1 MAFLRYSTFL
11 FLFTYCSACF
21 GQVTPDASKARAT
34 DASSSER
41 LIEVMPVFPGGPEK
55 LLTFL
60 TDSLHYPP
68 LALRDQVQGKVY
80 VCFTV
85 DPMGS
90 VTDIFVK
97 QGLRADIDAEAL
109 RNTQRLIPIHWQPGT
124 QNGRPVPVVYT
135 VPLDFSITNS
145 RMLAADSL
153 DLAPGPTIVLPTS
166 GWPANRGTFAPDK
179 GLIYGSCVQ
188 RLGFSS
194 GGVGQYVRLR
204 NLNTDK
210 VFRILVKP
218 MMRSR
223 AENEFCVAL
232 PPGHYA
238 LQQYEYSYGI
248 ESLRKASRGAITDT
262 RYSFVVQPGKLHYV
276 GTWNFS
282 TPQQPRFTDEKATL
296 DTQLSGNY
304 SKLLFADAVKA
315 LPQ

>member
-1 MAFLRYSTFL
+1 
-11 FLFTYCSACF
+11 
-21 GQVTPDASKARAT
+21 
-34 DASSSER
+34 
-41 LIEVMPVFPGGPEK
+41 MPVFPGGPNR
-55 LLTFL
+55 FL
-60 TDSLHYPP
+60 DFLADSLHYPP
-68 LALRDQVQGKVY
+68 LALRDRVQGKVY

-85 DPMGS
+85 DPTGS
-90 VTDIFVK
+90 VTTIFVK

-135 VPLDFSITNS
+135 VPLTFSIANPH
-145 RMLAADSL
+145 MLAADSL
-153 DLAPGPTIVLPTS
+153 DIAPGPTIVLPTS
-166 GWPANRGTFAPDK
+166 GWPASRGTLAPDK

-194 GGVGQYVRLR
+194 GGMGQYVRLR
-204 NLNTDK
+204 NLDTDK

-218 MMRSR
+218 LMRSR

-232 PPGHYA
+232 PPGRYA

-248 ESLRKASRGAITDT
+248 ESLRKASRGAVTDT
-262 RYSFVVQPGKLHYV
+262 RYTFVVLPGKLHYV

-282 TPQQPRFTDEKATL
+282 ALQKPRFTDDKAAL
-296 DTQLSGNY
+296 DAQLSSNY
-304 SKLLFADAVKA
+304 SKLPFTDAVKT